1 MSSTAVSG
9 APPSAGLSFARAARR
24 LPLGVWAYL
33 AAVLLLLLLGP
44 TVAPFSPTA
53 FNPRSIL
60 RAPSATFL
68 FGTDEF
74 GRDVFSRILWGAR
87 PTLLLALASAAF
99 GVALGTPTGLL
110 SGYFRGRMDE
120 IIMRVMDVLMS
131 FPALILSM
139 FIVVMLGTN
148 QIVVVFAIGIVF
160 WPRSARLVRSIT
172 LDLARR
178 EFVEAARVRGESA
191 AYVLARE
198 ILPNMLNIVVVDL
211 CLRVSSA
218 VLLTASLSYLGIGVT
233 PPTPAWGLMV
243 RDGQQFLQLAP
254 WLVIFPCLT
263 IAALSVGT
271 VLAGDKLRE
280 RISGPGRSV
289 SFS

>member
-1 MSSTAVSG
+1 MLGSALSLAL
-9 APPSAGLSFARAARR
+9 PSAGPR
-24 LPLGVWAYL
+24 LVRLGRGLPVGIWIYL
-33 AAVLLLLLLGP
+33 LVIGLLLSLGP
-44 TVAPFSPTA
+44 TVAPSSPTA

-60 RAPSATFL
+60 LPPSTTFL

-74 GRDVFSRILWGAR
+74 GRDVLSRVLWGAR
-87 PTLLLALASAAF
+87 PTLLLALASATL
-99 GVALGTPTGLL
+99 GVALGTPTGLIA
-110 SGYFRGRMDE
+110 GYFRGRMDE

-131 FPALILSM
+131 FPALILAM

-148 QIVVVFAIGIVF
+148 PIVVVLAIAIVF
-160 WPRSARLVRSIT
+160 WPRSARLVRSVT

-178 EFVEAARVRGESA
+178 EFVEAARVRGESPL
-191 AYVLARE
+191 YILGRE
-198 ILPNMLNIVVVDL
+198 VLPNILNIVVVDL

-218 VLLTASLSYLGIGVT
+218 ILLTASLSYLGVGVT

-254 WLVIFPCLT
+254 WLVVFPCLS
-263 IAALSVGT
+263 IAALSIGT
-271 VLAGDKLRE
+271 VLAGDKMRE
-280 RISGPGRSV
+280 RISGPGRAA